1 MPAQAQHRCRLHA
14 LASQLRPASTAA
26 TVTVDSKQ
34 GLGVRATTQPPSFT
48 PDQADE
54 CVAFF
59 REHGYAVLVGAYSP
73 DEVKFMND
81 LWDRSQAE
89 EPHMYPHLPP
99 PPVSLCRRAAL
110 ADPHPRCR

>member
-1 MPAQAQHRCRLHA
+1 MRTL
-14 LASQLRPASTAA
+14 
-26 TVTVDSKQ
+26 
-34 GLGVRATTQPPSFT
+34 
-48 PDQADE
+48 DE

-89 EPHMYPHLPP
+89 EPHM
-99 PPVSLCRRAAL
+99 
-110 ADPHPRCR
+110 